1 MKIMRKKGK
10 KLRLII
16 ILIMITD
23 NRSISNA
30 TLTLEWVSP
39 YKELLPGVPAGIYR
53 HSDTTIMVM
62 MMMTIMTMMVTM
74 INDDDYVHDS
84 DDNDEASPPY
94 KELLPAV
101 APRCPGHLGEPQSSI
116 VILRYSSGT
125 T

>member
-30 TLTLEWVSP
+30 TLTLEWVPP

-62 MMMTIMTMMVTM
+62 TIMTMMVTM
-74 INDDDYVHDS
+74 MTIMCMIVTIMTKR
-84 DDNDEASPPY
+84 P
-94 KELLPAV
+94 LLI
-101 APRCPGHLGEPQSSI
+101 RSFFQQWCLGALGS
-116 VILRYSSGT
+116 
-125 T
+125 

>member
-1 MKIMRKKGK
+1 
-10 KLRLII
+10 
-16 ILIMITD
+16 MITD

-30 TLTLEWVSP
+30 TLTLEWVPP

-62 MMMTIMTMMVTM
+62 MMLTIMTMMVTM

-101 APRCPGHLGEPQSSI
+101 APRCPGHRRATI
-116 VILRYSSGT
+116 VNRHT
-125 T
+125 